1 MTWKPKRAGGL
12 PWRSYLTKEE
22 ANELALIEREAS
34 RLDESRRDL
43 TARRNLIVNR
53 AIQRARYEEL
63 EKRRKSGIGV

>member
-1 MTWKPKRAGGL
+1 MAWKSKRDGGL
-12 PWRSYLTKEE
+12 PWRTFLTKEE
-22 ANELALIEREAS
+22 ARELAEIEREAENF
-34 RLDESRRDL
+34 DEGRRGL